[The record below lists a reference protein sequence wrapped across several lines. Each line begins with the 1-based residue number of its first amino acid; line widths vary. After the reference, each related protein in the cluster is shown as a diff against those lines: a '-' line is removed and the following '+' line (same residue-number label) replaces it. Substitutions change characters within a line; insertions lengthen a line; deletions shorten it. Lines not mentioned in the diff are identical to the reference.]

1 MSGDFTPE
9 QKRYLEGVVAGVQAR
24 GGNRRLAPSP
34 VSLAAAEMKPM
45 GPDAPHLL
53 AQDEVIKAGKKLVDQ
68 EKWKREEHPFDAY
81 PKLRGQAVRDEP
93 PKPADNFRW
102 RYYGL
107 FYVAPAQDSYMCR
120 LRIPNGILSHW
131 QFAGVADL
139 AEKFGGGYA
148 HVTTR
153 ANLQF
158 REVAPK
164 NAICVVEGVQDLG
177 LTTRGSG
184 ADNIRNVTGDATAG
198 IGPGELIDTRLY
210 ARAWHFC
217 ILNQRTLYG
226 LPRKFNVAFD
236 GGGAIPTLEDTN
248 DIGFQA
254 VEIEDGADI
263 APGVWFKLI
272 LGGIT
277 GHRDLAR
284 ETGAVVMPSETT
296 EVADAIVRVF
306 IAEGDRANRNKA
318 RLKYVLDRY
327 MAEAGGLNGFL
338 ARVEEQL
345 GRPIARGDE
354 KYIRPRPAQDR
365 QAHVGAH
372 PQKQSGLF
380 YLGVVLP
387 IGKMRCAQMHALASI
402 ARDIGDG
409 DIRLT
414 VWQNLL
420 ISGIPEARLGD
431 AKQAVEKAGLDWRA
445 SSVRAG
451 LVANPLAIALGRSVS
466 CSKELWVVD
475 YGGGITRRFLR
486 RDEAGAHTPPVW
498 PKRSVW

>member
-9 QKRYLEGVVAGVQAR
+9 QKRYLEGFVSGVQAR
-24 GGNRRLAPSP
+24 GGNGFLAPSL
-34 VSLAAAEMKPM
+34 VSPAVPEPAPM

-53 AQDEVIKAGKKLVDQ
+53 AQDEAIRAGKKLVDQ

-81 PKLRGQAVRDEP
+81 HKLRGQAARDEY
-93 PKPADNFRW
+93 PKAADNFRW
-102 RYYGL
+102 RFYGL
-107 FYVAPAQDSYMCR
+107 FFVAPAQNSYMCR

-131 QFAGVADL
+131 QFAGLAGL

-158 REVAPK
+158 REVAAK
-164 NAICVVEGVQDLG
+164 DAIHVVEAVQDLG
-177 LTTRGSG
+177 LTSRGAG

-198 IGPGELIDTRLY
+198 NDPHELIDTRPH
-210 ARAWHFC
+210 ARAWHFH

-254 VEIEDGADI
+254 LEVEDGARVV
-263 APGVWFKLI
+263 PGVWFKLVV
-272 LGGIT
+272 GGIT

-284 ETGAVVMPSETT
+284 ETGVVVKSGETT
-296 EVADAIVRVF
+296 EVADAIVRIY
-306 IAEGDRANRNKA
+306 IAEGDRTNRTKA

-327 MAEAGGLNGFL
+327 AAEAGGLNGFL
-338 ARVEEQL
+338 AKVEQQL
-345 GRPIARGDE
+345 HRPIARVDA
-354 KYIRPRPAQDR
+354 KHIRPRPAQDR
-365 QAHVGAH
+365 QAHIGAH
-372 PQKQSGLF
+372 PQKQPGLY

-387 IGKMRCAQMHALASI
+387 VGKMSCAQIRALAAI
-402 ARDIGDG
+402 ARDHGDG

-420 ISGIPEARLGD
+420 ISGISEGRLKRAKRRWKRPASNGGHRRSGPGSSPAPAR
-431 AKQAVEKAGLDWRA
+431 AAAGFPPPTPRPTPRISRIGA
-445 SSVRAG
+445 
-451 LVANPLAIALGRSVS
+451 
-466 CSKELWVVD
+466 
-475 YGGGITRRFLR
+475 RR
-486 RDEAGAHTPPVW
+486 G
-498 PKRSVW
+498 